1 MHEEGTKKFALA
13 GSKAHYAP
21 SLAFTVS
28 HMRLEVEPD
37 LKARTIQAR
46 QELEITA
53 VQGVDAVELD
63 AAELDIKSVS
73 AGGKKLAF
81 RTIGDRLAIKLAKKL
96 GEGERATLAISYS
109 ARPRKGLY
117 FVGPD
122 RHYPDKYPEVW
133 SQV

>member
-1 MHEEGTKKFALA
+1 MHEEGTRKFALA

-37 LKARTIQAR
+37 LEARTFQAR

-53 VQGVDAVELD
+53 VQDVGAIELD
-63 AAELDIKSVS
+63 AAELGIKSVS

-81 RTIGDRLAIKLAKKL
+81 RAIGDKLAIKLAKKL
-96 GEGERATLAISYS
+96 GESESMT
-109 ARPRKGLY
+109 
-117 FVGPD
+117 
-122 RHYPDKYPEVW
+122 
-133 SQV
+133 SQ